1 MARKLRRGPSSEG
14 LREYVLVTLFL
25 ALAVAGALILF
36 GDEIRGALG
45 LGPAAPTPP
54 PPSESSPAS

>member
-1 MARKLRRGPSSEG
+1 MARKPRRGPSSEG

-45 LGPAAPTPP
+45 LAPAAPVRPP
-54 PPSESSPAS
+54 AVSS

>member
-1 MARKLRRGPSSEG
+1 MIRKRRRGPSGEG

-36 GDEIRGALG
+36 GDDIRGALG
-45 LGPAAPTPP
+45 LRTAVPPEP
-54 PPSESSPAS
+54 PPSEQR

>member
-1 MARKLRRGPSSEG
+1 MARRLRRGPSREG
-14 LREYVLVTLFL
+14 LREYVLVMLFL

-45 LGPAAPTPP
+45 LGAAAPPPP
-54 PPSESSPAS
+54 PPSEAS

>member
-1 MARKLRRGPSSEG
+1 MARKPRRGQSSEG

-45 LGPAAPTPP
+45 LAPARP
-54 PPSESSPAS
+54 PPSEAS

>member
-1 MARKLRRGPSSEG
+1 MARKPRRWPSSEG

-36 GDEIRGALG
+36 GDEIRGTLG
-45 LGPAAPTPP
+45 LGPAAPPP
-54 PPSESSPAS
+54 PPPASS